1 MPFWMWGASFSARSP
16 KIVQSMKVVCSWSPR
31 RRLFA
36 NPKETDLR
44 AGLGGAELRVAGDVA
59 VENGDVD
66 GHGDHPFG
74 SRQAPAASLL
84 TSPTLRRYS
93 PAVFGRG
100 EGTARRGRQGC
111 PEGRGKVFQRS
122 VSGKFSAAL
131 RPHKTG
137 GATMSD
143 STSRESAGAGAE
155 GIWPWK
161 RTGKTATSPA
171 TGISTGSAR
180 RDYRVRGQPMRR
192 SGTGGVELH
201 DRWMRA
207 GRLLARRDETGSS
220 GDCARTAAG
229 RRAAAQYESRRS
241 KWQCALQAKG
251 TSRDVRRCRRGYDA
265 LPPCRT
271 EGRGEP
277 RFGEPSSRAPEPPR
291 RLRGPKG

>member
-1 MPFWMWGASFSARSP
+1 
-16 KIVQSMKVVCSWSPR
+16 
-31 RRLFA
+31 
-36 NPKETDLR
+36 
-44 AGLGGAELRVAGDVA
+44 
-59 VENGDVD
+59 
-66 GHGDHPFG
+66 
-74 SRQAPAASLL
+74 
-84 TSPTLRRYS
+84 
-93 PAVFGRG
+93 
-100 EGTARRGRQGC
+100 
-111 PEGRGKVFQRS
+111 
-122 VSGKFSAAL
+122 
-131 RPHKTG
+131 
-137 GATMSD
+137 MSD

-220 GDCARTAAG
+220 GDRARTAAG

-251 TSRDVRRCRRGYDA
+251 TSRDVRRCRRGTMRFRLAAPRGAVSPDSANRAAAPEGAEGIGSGREAGAASLPDAPPRCGCSEQLGRGGRFYDA
-265 LPPCRT
+265 PGSWARAYS
-271 EGRGEP
+271 RGADP
-277 RFGEPSSRAPEPPR
+277 KTAPTCSANASSLMIGVAPW
-291 RLRGPKG
+291 